1 MRDTY
6 TGLKSQFLRNIN
18 LVGSTDS
25 NLLADFQANL
35 GRRYQLILS
44 ELKNYKNQTQFTA
57 STVANQQFYA
67 WPPSTVDIESVVITV
82 GSVNYPMQIINSQ
95 YNWDQLNAILI
106 QASAMPQFV
115 FPRKDDFGVWPIPQ
129 AVYTITFNAHARD
142 RNLLVEDYVGGTV
155 QVTSGS
161 NSIVGTNTTWTA
173 GMVGR
178 WFEVTDTTVNGHGYF
193 YRITAVGS
201 TTTATLNTSFYG
213 DSKSGLTYL
222 IGESPEIPEEGG
234 IVLVDG
240 VTADYYSGMKV
251 DPDKS
256 AFFTNK
262 FLTGEGSKGL
272 PEDMTAQSTIK
283 GGLYGLINRYKNRT
297 TKTIIRRKPKLNPL
311 QYKVWSTNLS

>member
-1 MRDTY
+1 VRDTY
-6 TGLKSQFLRNIN
+6 TSLKNQFLRNIN
-18 LVGSTDS
+18 LIGSTDA
-25 NLLADFQANL
+25 NLLSDFQSNL

-142 RNLLVEDYVGGTV
+142 RNLLVEDYTAGTV

-161 NSIVGTNTTWTA
+161 NSIVGTSTTWTA

-201 TTTATLNTSFYG
+201 ATTATINTAFYG
-213 DSKSGLTYL
+213 DSNSGLTYL

-251 DPDKS
+251 DPEK
-256 AFFTNK
+256 AQFFSNK
-262 FLTGEGSKGL
+262 FQTGDGSKMV
-272 PEDMTAQSTIK
+272 PMDIAQRSTIR
-283 GGLYGLINRYKNRT
+283 GGLIGLVNRYANRT
-297 TKTIIRRKPKLNPL
+297 TKTIIRRRPKLSPL
-311 QYKVWSTNLS
+311 SQKIFATTLS